1 MNQIIGHSQNIHML
15 KKAFFSEKLSHA
27 YLFSGIEG
35 IGKRTVAKAF
45 AKLCLCE
52 SIESGKPCNRCMSC
66 IQVEKETHP
75 DFFVIRSTGSTVK
88 IEQIHQL
95 QKNIQRTPYRGKRKI
110 VIIENCDVMTN
121 EAANALLKTLEEPLG
136 WTVFILTSSRLHAVK
151 PTIKSRCQNL
161 WFRRL
166 SYKQVIEGIKRYAKK
181 DIPSEYQHVVA
192 CMSYGSLGRALKLL
206 NKDFEKMRIESLE
219 LLKHIKENLSI
230 TKLIMYSSELDTKKE
245 TVSDKIEIFWMWFRD
260 LMIWK
265 LTGNEGLIVNIDVLE
280 DVKTCA
286 NEYTIESLN
295 AITKNAVDVLK
306 GSESKGNVRLVL
318 DAFFLNLYEVL
329 SFNEKG
335 LRKNGF

>member
-1 MNQIIGHSQNIHML
+1 
-15 KKAFFSEKLSHA
+15 
-27 YLFSGIEG
+27 
-35 IGKRTVAKAF
+35 
-45 AKLCLCE
+45 
-52 SIESGKPCNRCMSC
+52 
-66 IQVEKETHP
+66 
-75 DFFVIRSTGSTVK
+75 
-88 IEQIHQL
+88 
-95 QKNIQRTPYRGKRKI
+95 

-121 EAANALLKTLEEPLG
+121 EAANALLKTLEEPVG

-181 DIPSEYQHVVA
+181 DIPREYQHVVA

-206 NKDFEKMRIESLE
+206 NKDFEKMRIESLKF
-219 LLKHIKENLSI
+219 LKHIKENLSI
-230 TKLIMYSSELDTKKE
+230 TKLIMYSSELAAKKE

-265 LTGNEGLIVNIDVLE
+265 LTENKGLIVNIDVLE
-280 DVKTCA
+280 DVKACA

-295 AITKNAVDVLK
+295 TITKNAVDVLK
-306 GSESKGNVRLVL
+306 GLENKGNVRLLL

-335 LRKNGF
+335 